1 MTAPRRH
8 LIAGL
13 VPLIAVVTGSCAVS
27 SLAPIS
33 FPADYSPEE
42 GTAGINAAP
51 ACAHIRSLE
60 VSDERPDTP
69 VAGQRSV
76 QDKPERHDIF
86 MEGNIE
92 SWLRSGVRRALD
104 LAVIRD
110 NPSSGLVLSVTLTS
124 LVIEEVAYVNSE
136 YEGRVVL
143 DLALRA
149 SGAATDAWTNRAE
162 GTAQNYGRPGNIV
175 NYQETV
181 NHALDRAAAE
191 IVTSSDLIEQLCG
204 T

>member
-1 MTAPRRH
+1 
-8 LIAGL
+8 
-13 VPLIAVVTGSCAVS
+13 
-27 SLAPIS
+27 
-33 FPADYSPEE
+33 
-42 GTAGINAAP
+42 
-51 ACAHIRSLE
+51 
-60 VSDERPDTP
+60 
-69 VAGQRSV
+69 
-76 QDKPERHDIF
+76 

-143 DLALRA
+143 DLALREP
-149 SGAATDAWTNRAE
+149 GAATDGWTSRAE
-162 GTAQNYGRPGNIV
+162 GAAQNYGRPGNPV

>member
-8 LIAGL
+8 LIACL

-60 VSDERPDTP
+60 VSDERPDTL

-76 QDKPERHDIF
+76 QDKPERHAIF

-136 YEGRVVL
+136 YEGLGR
-143 DLALRA
+143 
-149 SGAATDAWTNRAE
+149 T
-162 GTAQNYGRPGNIV
+162 RPG
-175 NYQETV
+175 TP
-181 NHALDRAAAE
+181 RAWRRYRWVDE
-191 IVTSSDLIEQLCG
+191 PGGGCG
-204 T
+204 SELRPTREPRKLPGDGQSRARPGSG

>member
-8 LIAGL
+8 LIACL

-33 FPADYSPEE
+33 FPADYAPEE
-42 GTAGINAAP
+42 SAAGINAAP

-60 VSDERPDTP
+60 VSDERPDTL
-69 VAGQRSV
+69 VAGHRSV

-104 LAVIRD
+104 QAVIRD
-110 NPSSGLVLSVTLTS
+110 NPSSGLILSVTLTS

-143 DLALRA
+143 DLALREP
-149 SGAATDAWTNRAE
+149 GAGTDAWTNRAD
-162 GTAQNYGRPGNIV
+162 GAAQNYGRPGNTA
-175 NYQETV
+175 NYRAGAGTV
-181 NHALDRAAAE
+181 GASTCTNASASTTPRSAAN
-191 IVTSSDLIEQLCG
+191 
-204 T
+204 